1 MDGVTG
7 AFVAQ
12 PVLRRYWHAVARPD
26 ALAGGPLAVTLLG
39 VRLVVWRAP
48 GGELA
53 AAVDRC
59 PHREAPLSAGVVV
72 DLGLQCPY
80 HGWTY
85 AADGRCVLVPS
96 AGPGAAVPPRAV
108 LQRVHAA
115 ERYGLVWLC
124 LDEPAAPI
132 PAIAEDTDRCFRR
145 INQPVERWAASAT
158 RLVDNFLDTA
168 HFPFVHLGSFGGAG
182 DAMVARVELEPLGD
196 FYGYRYEVTAA
207 NALGAEASGQSAGTV
222 ERRMSTG
229 FSLPFLVR
237 STIEYATGLRHT
249 LLLSSAPIDDEAS
262 WFTFVVWRNDDFSV
276 PADEVTRLDRM
287 IGAEDKRML
296 EQVPGPLPLDAT
308 TLVNV
313 QADRASLE
321 WKRRFKELLEAR

>member
-1 MDGVTG
+1 MRGTFAG
-7 AFVAQ
+7 ST
-12 PVLRRYWHAVARPD
+12 VLRSYWHAVARPD
-26 ALAGGPLAVTLLG
+26 ALLDGPLAITLLG
-39 VRLVVWRAP
+39 ERLVVWRAP

-59 PHREAPLSAGVVV
+59 PHREAPLSAGTVVAG
-72 DLGLQCPY
+72 GLQCPY

-85 AADGRCVLVPS
+85 DEGGRCVLVPS
-96 AGPGAAVPPRAV
+96 AGTGAAIPPRAV
-108 LQRVHAA
+108 LQSVRAA
-115 ERYGLVWLC
+115 ERYGLIWLC

-132 PAIAEDTDRCFRR
+132 PTIAEDTEPGFRR

-168 HFPFVHLGSFGGAG
+168 HFPFVHLGSFGGAA
-182 DAMVARVELEPLGD
+182 DPEVARVELEPLGD
-196 FYGYRYEVTAA
+196 FYGYQYEVEAVNSAA
-207 NALGAEASGQSAGTV
+207 GASASGQAAATV
-222 ERRMSTG
+222 SRRMSTG
-229 FSLPFLVR
+229 FALPFLVR

-249 LLLSSAPIDDEAS
+249 LLLASAPIDDEAT

-276 PADEVTRLDRM
+276 PGDEVTRLDRM

-321 WKRRFKELLEAR
+321 WKRRFNDLLGD

>member
-1 MDGVTG
+1 MSSFATNP
-7 AFVAQ
+7 A
-12 PVLRRYWHAVARPD
+12 LRRYWHAVTRPD
-26 ALAGGPLAVTLLG
+26 VLPAGPHAVTLLG
-39 VRLVVWRAP
+39 ERVVVWRAP
-48 GGELA
+48 DGRLA

-59 PHREAPLSAGVVV
+59 PHREAPLSAGTVVG
-72 DLGLQCPY
+72 LGLQCPY

-85 AADGRCVLVPS
+85 DADGGCVLVPS
-96 AGPGAAVPPRAV
+96 AGPGAAVPPRAR
-108 LQRVHAA
+108 LQRVQVT

-132 PAIAEDTDRCFRR
+132 PEITEDTDRAFRR

-182 DAMVARVELEPLGD
+182 DPEVAGVELEALGD
-196 FYGYRYEVTAA
+196 FYGYQYEVVAA
-207 NALGAEASGQSAGTV
+207 NTLGADASGQQGATV

-229 FSLPFLVR
+229 YSLPLLVR

-249 LLLSSAPIDDEAS
+249 LLLSSAPIDDDS
-262 WFTFVVWRNDDFSV
+262 TIFTFVVWRNDDFSV
-276 PADEVTRLDRM
+276 PGDEVTRLDRL

-308 TLVNV
+308 ALVNV
-313 QADRASLE
+313 QADRASVD
-321 WKRRFKELLEAR
+321 WKRRFKDLLDEH